1 MNISKKIHLLP
12 IAILLLAL
20 FGGYAIA
27 STVENDVL
35 SVSFTLIRSA
45 LSDTVTIGF
54 TLIESVVEPVT
65 DTLIIGF
72 TLIESVI
79 QPVSDTISIGFTLI
93 SEFIDEVI
101 AVLSTS
107 FHLTESVGPT
117 PTPTPVDF
125 YVDASSNCPVYI
137 NQSAEFTV
145 SMSGINATPPYTCY
159 WSFGDGDEGIGE
171 NVSHVYPTYWRSW
184 YANVIVVDSLGHIA
198 EDETKCCIVR
208 TKTNETLSTL
218 DDSAYEYMLNA
229 LTGQTEGGVINES
242 ATPNFLRF
250 AEGITL
256 PFTAVVGNLFF
267 ALFFASF
274 FYMMWIRTGRIEIP
288 STIGIIVGGLLLS
301 FAPPEFRLI
310 AKLFIAF
317 SIFGIIYMLLKERG

>member
-1 MNISKKIHLLP
+1 MSSFKKILP
-12 IAILLLAL
+12 IIVIMGAL
-20 FGGYAIA
+20 IFAGIA
-27 STVENDVL
+27 VASITESNVL
-35 SVSFTLIRSA
+35 SVSFSLIRSGI
-45 LSDTVTIGF
+45 SDAIGVGF
-54 TLIESVVEPVT
+54 TLIETLADEAL
-65 DTLIIGF
+65 DTLVIGF
-72 TLIESVI
+72 SLIETI
-79 QPVSDTISIGFTLI
+79 FEHVSDTVSIGFTLI
-93 SEFIDEVI
+93 RELIDEMTAVI
-101 AVLSTS
+101 FTS

-145 SMSGINATPPYTCY
+145 SMSGVNATPPYTCY
-159 WSFGDGDEGIGE
+159 WNFGDGNEGIGE
-171 NVSHVYPTYWRSW
+171 TVSHVYPTYWRSW
-184 YANVIVVDSLGHIA
+184 YATVVVIDSLGHIA
-198 EDETKCCIVR
+198 EGETKCCIIR

-229 LTGQTEGGVINES
+229 LTGQIEGGVVNES

-274 FYMMWIRTGRIEIP
+274 FYMMWIRTERIELP
-288 STIGIIVGGLLLS
+288 STIGIIVGGLLLG
-301 FAPPEFRLI
+301 FAPPEFRLAAI
-310 AKLFIAF
+310 LFISL
-317 SIFGIIYMLLKERG
+317 SIFGVIYMLLKERG